1 MTILTYY
8 KQIRCPSCFVSML
21 KGNLAVINLI
31 LSKDLFGKS

>member
-8 KQIRCPSCFVSML
+8 KQMRYPSFFGSIL

-31 LSKDLFGKS
+31 PSKDLFGKT